1 MSGTAAQCQKIP
13 SHPTR
18 CKNYRRRPKLQRACR
33 RGRCGA
39 RGPAHG
45 MPPASGTAVAFPPLA
60 VGNRRLPSATDGP
73 MAPSTA
79 TAFSPHLYF
88 VDARLVG
95 PLDAWPA
102 WFERIAGLGFD
113 HVLVGAFNTTGR
125 AGHPR
130 VVADHDRPHEA
141 LATRLDTGDALARLV
156 EQAREFG
163 LRLMLDVT
171 VDRIAVEHPLRRGA
185 PDWYIERA
193 HDDARID
200 PRTAAFEQTLAYADI
215 ARPEV
220 GEALAGWWHGRFT
233 TLSATGLAG
242 FLVDAPQRLP
252 AEWWRA
258 WLGSRH
264 GELDDVRWIAGIPGH
279 AREALGAFEGAG
291 FDGVFSSLRW
301 WDLRAPWLLDEHALL
316 RRVASPIAFPDAFDG
331 PRLAHDLRGLPP
343 DAIERGYR
351 RALETAAALGTGWLV
366 PMGFERGVATPLMT
380 AHPQPAAFREAFER
394 APFDLSEALAE
405 ANQLRRDSAV
415 FASRGELAALSGA
428 DAAVTV
434 LLRGDS
440 DWLEQADEALLIAL
454 NPELDAP
461 GAVDPD
467 CLAGVPGAFTR
478 FAPLSAGRRAKT
490 AALGPLALMPG
501 SVSLLR
507 AARAKPVKPG
517 KEPKDG
523 GKSAE
528 ASKNGKPAKGAK
540 DTKDARDE
548 AGRSVQAQADTAPRR
563 RARSAAQEALAAAL
577 EADRIAIE
585 RVEPSVDDGRFAA
598 KRVVGEAMR
607 VSATLIVD
615 GHARLGAAVAF
626 RAADE
631 ADWREVPL
639 APLGNDR
646 WQASIPLDRIGR
658 HQFRVLAWRN
668 DWGSLVD
675 DIGKKHAAG
684 QEIALELQEARALLA
699 AALKTNPREAE
710 DPRRDTRAA
719 QALAKAFD
727 GSDAGGQLAL
737 LLAPASAAAYAALY
751 RRSALT
757 RDSRV
762 HLVEVERRAARFASW
777 YEMFPRSAADDAQRH
792 GTFDDVIAPPAAHP
806 RDGLRR
812 AVFPADP
819 PHRPDRA
826 QGPQQQPARRPRR
839 RRQPLRDRRRR
850 SAAIPSCIRAWAR
863 WARFRALVDAGA
875 RARPRDR
882 AGLRHPVLAR
892 PSLAA
897 RAPRL
902 VRLASRR
909 LAALRREPAEE
920 VPGHRQRRF
929 LRKRRDAR
937 AVGRAARRGAVLG
950 GRGREDLPRRQPAHQ
965 AAAVLGMADRRRARA
980 PSRRDVPLRSLHAAG
995 DDVPARQGRLL
1006 AVVHLLH
1013 LAREQA
1019 RAARV
1024 PAGAGRRP
1032 GARLLPAELL
1042 RQHARHQPAL
1052 PAHAPRAQFLIRAA
1066 LAALGSGL
1074 WGMYSGFE
1082 LCEAAALPGKEEYL
1096 DSEKYQLRPRDYQA
1110 PGNIVAEIARLNR
1123 IRRDNPALQTHLGIR
1138 FLDAPND
1145 SVLVFGKATPGFDNV
1160 IVAAISLDPWAP
1172 QSTDFMLDAAL
1183 YEGWG
1188 VPEGAALRS
1197 VELANGHQHHW
1208 HGTRQYVNLDPHALP
1223 FAHLAHR
1230 ARPAAARRLDAAA
1243 RRRKPS
1249 MIREDSLD
1257 SPQHAPFQ
1265 RGADS
1270 ARRGTRRNG
1279 ARFSERGT
1287 LADDPLWYKDAVI
1300 YQVHVKSFFDA
1311 NNDGIGDFPG
1321 LIAKLDYIAE
1331 LGVDTLWLLPF
1342 YPSPRRDDGYDIA
1355 DYRDVHPD
1363 YGTLADVRRFIREAH
1378 ARGLRVITE
1387 LVINHTSDQHPWF
1400 QRARRAKRG
1409 SRASRLLRVVRH
1421 RHEVRRHAHHLHR
1434 HRAVQLDLG
1443 PGRRPVLLAPLLFA
1457 PAGPELRQSGGAAR
1471 GAPGDALLAG
1481 HGRRR
1486 PAPGRGAL
1494 PGRTR
1499 RHQQREPARDARGA
1513 QAHPRR
1519 DRRRLPQPH
1528 AAGRGQP
1535 VARGRAGRT
1544 SAARG
1549 ANATWP
1555 STSR

>member
-1 MSGTAAQCQKIP
+1 
-13 SHPTR
+13 
-18 CKNYRRRPKLQRACR
+18 
-33 RGRCGA
+33 
-39 RGPAHG
+39 

-60 VGNRRLPSATDGP
+60 AGNRRLPSATDGP

-185 PDWYIERA
+185 PDWYVERQ

-220 GEALAGWWHGRFT
+220 GEALAGWWHGRFA

-301 WDLRAPWLLDEHALL
+301 WDLRAPWLVDEHALL

-343 DAIERGYR
+343 EAIERGYR

-405 ANQLRRDSAV
+405 ANRRRRDSAV

-461 GAVDPD
+461 GAIDPD

-490 AALGPLALMPG
+490 APLGPLALMPG
-501 SVSLLR
+501 GVSLLR

-658 HQFRVLAWRN
+658 HQFRVLAWRD

-699 AALKTNPREAE
+699 AALKANPREAE

-737 LLAPASAAAYAALY
+737 LLAPDSAAAYAALY

-762 HLVEVERRAARFASW
+762 HLVEVERRAARFGSW
-777 YEMFPRSAADDAQRH
+777 YEMFPRSAADDVQRH
-792 GTFDDVIAPPAAHP
+792 GTFEDVARHLPRIREMGFDVLYFPPIHPIGLTARKGRNNSLRAGPEDVGSPYAIGSPIGGHTELHPSLGTLGAFRSLVAQAHAHGIEIALDFAIQCSPDHPWLARHPGWFAWRPDGSLRFAENPPKRYQDIVNPDFYASDAMPELWVALRDVILH
-806 RDGLRR
+806 
-812 AVFPADP
+812 
-819 PHRPDRA
+819 
-826 QGPQQQPARRPRR
+826 
-839 RRQPLRDRRRR
+839 
-850 SAAIPSCIRAWAR
+850 W
-863 WARFRALVDAGA
+863 VDAGVKIFRVDNPHTKPLPFWA
-875 RARPRDR
+875 WLIEDVRAR
-882 AGLRHPVLAR
+882 HPDVVFLSEAFTR
-892 PSLAA
+892 PAMMY
-897 RAPRL
+897 
-902 VRLASRR
+902 RLAKLGFSQSYTYFTWRENKHELR
-909 LAALRREPAEE
+909 EYLLELAD
-920 VPGHRQRRF
+920 G
-929 LRKRRDAR
+929 
-937 AVGRAARRGAVLG
+937 
-950 GRGREDLPRRQPAHQ
+950 
-965 AAAVLGMADRRRARA
+965 
-980 PSRRDVPLRSLHAAG
+980 
-995 DDVPARQGRLL
+995 PAREFFRPNFF
-1006 AVVHLLH
+1006 VNTPDINPRYLH
-1013 LAREQA
+1013 
-1019 RAARV
+1019 
-1024 PAGAGRRP
+1024 
-1032 GARLLPAELL
+1032 
-1042 RQHARHQPAL
+1042 
-1052 PAHAPRAQFLIRAA
+1052 HAPRAQFVIRAA
-1066 LAALGSGL
+1066 LAALLSGL

-1082 LCEAAALPGKEEYL
+1082 LGESAPLTDDGEEYR
-1096 DSEKYQLRPRDYQA
+1096 DSEKYELRARDWHR
-1110 PGNIVAEIARLNR
+1110 PGNLAAEIALLNR
-1123 IRRDNPALQTHLGIR
+1123 LRRGNPALQTHLGIR

-1145 SVLVFGKATPGFDNV
+1145 SVLVFRKATPGFDNV

-1223 FAHLAHR
+1223 FALWR
-1230 ARPAAARRLDAAA
+1230 
-1243 RRRKPS
+1243 
-1249 MIREDSLD
+1249 I
-1257 SPQHAPFQ
+1257 APDQ
-1265 RGADS
+1265 
-1270 ARRGTRRNG
+1270 
-1279 ARFSERGT
+1279 
-1287 LADDPLWYKDAVI
+1287 
-1300 YQVHVKSFFDA
+1300 
-1311 NNDGIGDFPG
+1311 
-1321 LIAKLDYIAE
+1321 
-1331 LGVDTLWLLPF
+1331 
-1342 YPSPRRDDGYDIA
+1342 PRRA
-1355 DYRDVHPD
+1355 
-1363 YGTLADVRRFIREAH
+1363 
-1378 ARGLRVITE
+1378 
-1387 LVINHTSDQHPWF
+1387 
-1400 QRARRAKRG
+1400 
-1409 SRASRLLRVVRH
+1409 AST
-1421 RHEVRRHAHHLHR
+1421 
-1434 HRAVQLDLG
+1434 
-1443 PGRRPVLLAPLLFA
+1443 P
-1457 PAGPELRQSGGAAR
+1457 
-1471 GAPGDALLAG
+1471 
-1481 HGRRR
+1481 
-1486 PAPGRGAL
+1486 L
-1494 PGRTR
+1494 PGEGSHR
-1499 RHQQREPARDARGA
+1499 
-1513 QAHPRR
+1513 
-1519 DRRRLPQPH
+1519 
-1528 AAGRGQP
+1528 
-1535 VARGRAGRT
+1535 
-1544 SAARG
+1544 
-1549 ANATWP
+1549 
-1555 STSR
+1555 